1 MAENKGMLLAK
12 SVQKHAGRAKEKL
25 LQNLG
30 KVDRT
35 ADEIFDEHL
44 TNFNR
49 QHTCATRLQKEFSN
63 YIRCVRAVQNAS
75 KSLMEAITEVY
86 ESQWTG
92 SEVLYGQ
99 AKTIDTQYQQFSYK
113 LADQVLKQLDTYALQ
128 FPEMKKKI
136 DKRGRKLVDYDS
148 QRHSFQSLQANAAKR
163 KDDLKVTRGREQLE
177 EAKSTYEVLNSE
189 LHDELPALY
198 DSRILFLVTN
208 LQTLFACEQQF
219 HSETS
224 KVYAEL
230 EAIVDKLATESQ
242 RGSYTLKKI
251 NDTSA
256 QSVLP
261 SPRTPSPNHQLDRQ
275 ADGPEDEDDEPSY
288 QNTEMVKAAAA
299 AASAATKAP
308 TTNGTTAPDSTA
320 KHGELELNG
329 NGSAPK
335 ENGQPAATA
344 VTESVPATTNGTL
357 HHPPSASTNQLPQ
370 PDHHH
375 QTHPPTANG
384 LASNARGA
392 QENGVHETT
401 VTGASANAAPTTDV
415 PAATVAT
422 TADAAAAAAASA
434 NTDAAVPTPTT
445 IGAAAVLQ
453 TTAGS
458 VRMDKVTQ
466 TPPLLPAQPNAGM
479 AATLATPKTTSIAT
493 QMCTTMLSRPEATET
508 ARSFSP
514 ARCTAAGYNVSSSG
528 TQYGNVSTLT
538 QQPSYSPFPYTT
550 ANRILNSYNNN
561 TNTRSS
567 PLIAPQQ
574 QQQQQQPHLTT
585 TRVSLSNNNS
595 MSEIIYNI
603 PVGAATTD
611 LPPGVLYRVKAT
623 YKYVREDVDELSFE
637 VGDVINVVEYED
649 PEDQE
654 EGWLMGNKEGTNEKG
669 MFPANFTRPL

>member
-75 KSLMEAITEVY
+75 KSLMDAITEVY

-99 AKTIDTQYQQFSYK
+99 TKTIDTQYQQFSYK

-224 KVYAEL
+224 KVYADL

-251 NDTSA
+251 NANSNPSSPQQSPVKANLSIVNNVTNGSANANGHTSA
-256 QSVLP
+256 QNVLP
-261 SPRTPSPNHQLDRQ
+261 SARTPSPR
-275 ADGPEDEDDEPSY
+275 PEQQEDDEPSY
-288 QNTEMVKAAAA
+288 QNTEVVKAAAA
-299 AASAATKAP
+299 AAAKTP
-308 TTNGTTAPDSTA
+308 TTNGTASSSA
-320 KHGELELNG
+320 KQELELNG
-329 NGSAPK
+329 NAGPSVPK
-335 ENGQPAATA
+335 ENGHQVPEVA
-344 VTESVPATTNGTL
+344 TESPPLATTNGTL
-357 HHPPSASTNQLPQ
+357 HPHPQSSTNQLPQ
-370 PDHHH
+370 QSD
-375 QTHPPTANG
+375 QTHNTTVNG
-384 LASNARGA
+384 GINTISSNARMVP
-392 QENGVHETT
+392 ENGVPERKLPTNAT
-401 VTGASANAAPTTDV
+401 VAPTTDV
-415 PAATVAT
+415 T
-422 TADAAAAAAASA
+422 AAAAADAVAASA
-434 NTDAAVPTPTT
+434 NADADIPTPATTGAAVSQTS
-445 IGAAAVLQ
+445 A
-453 TTAGS
+453 TTA
-458 VRMDKVTQ
+458 
-466 TPPLLPAQPNAGM
+466 
-479 AATLATPKTTSIAT
+479 
-493 QMCTTMLSRPEATET
+493 E
-508 ARSFSP
+508 
-514 ARCTAAGYNVSSSG
+514 
-528 TQYGNVSTLT
+528 
-538 QQPSYSPFPYTT
+538 
-550 ANRILNSYNNN
+550 
-561 TNTRSS
+561 
-567 PLIAPQQ
+567 
-574 QQQQQQPHLTT
+574 
-585 TRVSLSNNNS
+585 
-595 MSEIIYNI
+595 
-603 PVGAATTD
+603 

-654 EGWLMGNKEGTNEKG
+654 EGWLMGTKDGTNEKG